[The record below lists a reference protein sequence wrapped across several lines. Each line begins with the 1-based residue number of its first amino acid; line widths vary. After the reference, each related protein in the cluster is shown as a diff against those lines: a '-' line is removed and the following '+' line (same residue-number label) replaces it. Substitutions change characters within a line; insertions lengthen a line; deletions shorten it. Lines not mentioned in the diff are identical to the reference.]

1 MEIGIILASVGAFF
15 GGAVSIYALLAI
27 SAVIRKKR
35 SERKKVNM
43 RSRRSEASEAEKT
56 AGKDKPR
63 IGKMDLILV
72 IMGVTSLLFT
82 LKMIQLFEMYQ
93 TVPDT
98 LITMVFGF
106 CGGEC
111 GVMGWIK
118 TTKERQTDR
127 RWQIEDEKRTEEATN
142 LAETSEWNDP

>member
-15 GGAVSIYALLAI
+15 GGAVSLYALLAI
-27 SAVIRKKR
+27 SAVIRKKG

-43 RSRRSEASEAEKT
+43 RSRRSEASEAKKT

-72 IMGVTSLLFT
+72 IMGVTLLLFT

-98 LITMVFGF
+98 LITMVFGV

-142 LAETSEWNDP
+142 LAETSERNDP